1 VRVAPARLEGSQ
13 VYLRR
18 LELPDAPALLDL
30 RVANKTF
37 LEPFE
42 PSRHDRFFT
51 LQSQR
56 DYIQMAIV
64 DWDDDEAYAF
74 GIFGPNDEMIGRVAL
89 SNVVRGAWQNAT
101 LGYFVA
107 ERHTGKGCATQA
119 VGLAVAFAF
128 EEARLHRV
136 QAGVMLHN
144 KASARVLVKNGFR
157 YEGLS
162 PRYLK
167 INGRWEDHDMYA
179 ITAEDTGRSDPIP

>member
-1 VRVAPARLEGSQ
+1 MRVAPRKLVGTGI
-13 VYLRR
+13 YLRR
-18 LELPDAPALLDL
+18 LEPADAAALHDL
-30 RVANKTF
+30 RVSNRAF

-42 PSRHDRFFT
+42 PSRHERFFT

-74 GIFGPNDEMIGRVAL
+74 GVFADSDEMVGRVAL

-107 ERHTGKGCATQA
+107 EAHNGKGYATEA
-119 VGLAVAFAF
+119 VGLAVRFAF
-128 EEARLHRV
+128 GDAALHRV

-167 INGRWEDHDMYA
+167 INGEWEDHDMYA
-179 ITAEDTGRSDPIP
+179 VTAEDWQD